1 MIATE
6 SSARSD
12 TDSDS
17 ESDDDVKRPPKK
29 SDDKSSS
36 KTPSRS
42 KDVKSSDSSGSSK
55 PRKRPVRTVSTPTS
69 VSPAKKPRPTAPG
82 HQGRDYDLNEIRS
95 ELKGLQ
101 TVKQEPEDSKQDA
114 TDTDEATPS
123 QSTAPPPEPMQQDK
137 QPEDVYEFK
146 EPEPFELELHDE
158 KKKRT
163 HRIFD
168 DISPSKY
175 TSTLSKS
182 LSEEISEDPMRPRP
196 SALRSPSLSPFRDFG
211 VTRDANRQSPE
222 DDSKD
227 GLFSLDD
234 DSFPGDGSSGP
245 TFEGFTPAKNQETY
259 SKKSKVSK
267 LRELID
273 DSPDSPADDEQSSD
287 DEPEDIPVKEEVRQ
301 LTPTLPVVEEPKT
314 PETPVKDEPMEPEVV
329 APVKEIVIEEKDS
342 KEHKEPKE
350 SLPEPPKTPPPQMKP
365 DSPPPKPTAAPT
377 ASIAITPVP
386 PIITVTAAPT
396 PEPVVDH
403 PEKAKKEEPVI
414 PAPVVVP
421 PVQQPKE
428 NPLKLKIEKK
438 LDPVP
443 IEPAILKMQPPASPL
458 MDTEE
463 DKSEPDSPARIDVLP
478 EPPPGF
484 LLQSEGPKIAE
495 KLLKAIS
502 SAKRLSMSPPPM
514 EDRPVTPKIDAIKP
528 IKPEHKLSPV
538 MCETKS
544 LKAETIKPILKPET
558 IKKVTPAEP
567 AEIYGESSSIVEVKR
582 DALEGR
588 KKVEEAVAPRL
599 HSPLSCL
606 ERRSSAAELAG
617 SGGPG
622 APGPPA
628 VCGLP
633 GVPSVPSVP
642 VVPGVPGKNNK
653 VLSDTIQKL
662 SSQINQSA
670 AAVAATVPLPFPSD
684 ERTDSS
690 DSDDSDRRLIIDKLV
705 VDEWGSSERSSPA
718 QASHSHS
725 LPPMG
730 SHPSLTPLG
739 SLAPVAP
746 STSMTLGARALHA
759 GKSPG
764 EWSAGE
770 SLLMLEDACKNE
782 RKHSAS
788 VVVAGGP
795 REVREVRESREAR
808 EAREEDGSIS
818 LLLCSETIPGSP
830 APDAEPAPPRQ
841 RLHMPFASAPPH
853 HHAKGGAGAG
863 GGGGAGG
870 EARDA
875 WPRGRALVDNTPPTT
890 PDSSLDASPPHRE
903 RRISERDSPS
913 ERKEDEE
920 DSRMN
925 DVSGLDVEKPHDPT
939 WDCSTRINVLT
950 TRLADLRKAYHS
962 VKAELA
968 AIDRRR
974 KKLRRKEREAV
985 KAAKAACS

>member
-1 MIATE
+1 M
-6 SSARSD
+6 
-12 TDSDS
+12 
-17 ESDDDVKRPPKK
+17 
-29 SDDKSSS
+29 
-36 KTPSRS
+36 
-42 KDVKSSDSSGSSK
+42 KSSDSNGSNK

-69 VSPAKKPRPTAPG
+69 VSPAKKPRPNAPG

-101 TVKQEPEDSKQDA
+101 TVKQEPEDSKQESA
-114 TDTDEATPS
+114 DTDEPTTS

-196 SALRSPSLSPFRDFG
+196 SSLRSPSLSPFRDFG
-211 VTRDANRQSPE
+211 VARDVNRQSPE

-287 DEPEDIPVKEEVRQ
+287 DEPEDIPVKEEVREP
-301 LTPTLPVVEEPKT
+301 TPTLPVVEEPKT
-314 PETPVKDEPMEPEVV
+314 PETPVKDEPMEPVLVV
-329 APVKEIVIEEKDS
+329 PVKEIVIEEKDS
-342 KEHKEPKE
+342 KEQKEPKE
-350 SLPEPPKTPPPQMKP
+350 VIPEPPKTPPPQKKP

-377 ASIAITPVP
+377 ASVTVTPP
-386 PIITVTAAPT
+386 TITVTAAPT
-396 PEPVVDH
+396 PEPVVDNV
-403 PEKAKKEEPVI
+403 EKAKKEEPVNPPPI
-414 PAPVVVP
+414 VVVAAP
-421 PVQQPKE
+421 QQPKE

-443 IEPAILKMQPPASPL
+443 VEPAVLKMQPPASPL

-502 SAKRLSMSPPPM
+502 SAKRLSMSPPLL
-514 EDRPVTPKIDAIKP
+514 EDRPVTPKMDTIKP

-538 MCETKS
+538 MSSEPKS
-544 LKAETIKPILKPET
+544 LKPEAIKPTLKPEP
-558 IKKVTPAEP
+558 IKKVTPPEP
-567 AEIYGESSSIVEVKR
+567 AEIYGESSNIVEAKR
-582 DALEGR
+582 DALEV
-588 KKVEEAVAPRL
+588 KKPKVEEAVAPRL

-617 SGGPG
+617 SGVPGAASLPGPG
-622 APGPPA
+622 VPGVA
-628 VCGLP
+628 GLP
-633 GVPSVPSVP
+633 GPSVPGAAVVAGVP
-642 VVPGVPGKNNK
+642 GVGGVPGKNNK

-690 DSDDSDRRLIIDKLV
+690 DSDDSDRR
-705 VDEWGSSERSSPA
+705 
-718 QASHSHS
+718 
-725 LPPMG
+725 
-730 SHPSLTPLG
+730 
-739 SLAPVAP
+739 
-746 STSMTLGARALHA
+746 
-759 GKSPG
+759 
-764 EWSAGE
+764 
-770 SLLMLEDACKNE
+770 
-782 RKHSAS
+782 
-788 VVVAGGP
+788 
-795 REVREVRESREAR
+795 
-808 EAREEDGSIS
+808 
-818 LLLCSETIPGSP
+818 
-830 APDAEPAPPRQ
+830 
-841 RLHMPFASAPPH
+841 
-853 HHAKGGAGAG
+853 
-863 GGGGAGG
+863 
-870 EARDA
+870 
-875 WPRGRALVDNTPPTT
+875 
-890 PDSSLDASPPHRE
+890 
-903 RRISERDSPS
+903 
-913 ERKEDEE
+913 
-920 DSRMN
+920 
-925 DVSGLDVEKPHDPT
+925 
-939 WDCSTRINVLT
+939 
-950 TRLADLRKAYHS
+950 
-962 VKAELA
+962 
-968 AIDRRR
+968 
-974 KKLRRKEREAV
+974 
-985 KAAKAACS
+985 